1 MGESEDGTGEDG
13 LDHAGADH
21 NVLIEKWCSREGCG
35 KISWDSMVGSY
46 SETCLVKTADGKTQY
61 CDTNG
66 RVMKTDN
73 NGNEVT

>member
-1 MGESEDGTGEDG
+1 MGGPEDQSD
-13 LDHAGADH
+13 ADRLG
-21 NVLIEKWCSREGCG
+21 VDALYVEKWCSRKGCE

-61 CDTNG
+61 CDKNG

-73 NGNEVT
+73 EGNEVT